1 MSTESPYSDSVLC
14 QLENGLVLLTWR
26 EDGRYGRAL
35 YGLGRVQQADW
46 AGPPQQVG
54 LRVPPIVNP
63 AQSVRR
69 KWGVGGRS
77 KSDDFGAGVWV

>member
-1 MSTESPYSDSVLC
+1 M
-14 QLENGLVLLTWR
+14 VLLTWR

-69 KWGVGGRS
+69 EWGRGGARGS
-77 KSDDFGAGVWV
+77 PKVKVEGLSCWGWDVEIFKLFIYNITV